1 MMKDFE
7 EVITIID
14 ALAASDH
21 QVHHDRSQP
30 TKRGMLEIDA
40 QDVILAQNKL
50 LFQQMEDL

>member
-1 MMKDFE
+1 MKDFE